1 MDALIP
7 EPTDSFQPNHAT
19 YIEYPSLEVFQQYL
33 RRGWTEA
40 WDIIEAP
47 VLNIENRHDPLRS
60 LVQDKAVA
68 AHQCREGDEA
78 TFYSLTKA
86 DTGHDQSIEATDFVR
101 AIPNQTVLHDI
112 SELFVHMTYVQRTDG
127 VTVLRMV
134 TAGDRNNNE
143 NAILLFCERT
153 THLWSRNEGWVAFT
167 STYSSS
173 PNEFYTMVAETSPA
187 LKAQYMQ
194 DMVDLIWR
202 GSDRAVRHVRIQGRR
217 QGLENHRA
225 DGWKEAR
232 QMPVADI
239 KLAIAQATQDIT
251 TQALKAGDDSC
262 GCCTEKYGPSKRC
275 LELEYG
281 HTLCADCLL
290 MWVYHRYEQDDEPN
304 CQSCRALVFAD
315 EVSTALKYGTNGP
328 AYTFDIRYN
337 VWENNMRS
345 LADLDKYEAAHNHQ
359 EIFVNAEILMGI
371 FNHIRRMDD
380 SEPLSCTP
388 QHLQYRKM
396 AAESRVLA
404 SAVRKGLSLRDGQ
417 FIATSALFAELM
429 TRVEE
434 SLYLGRF
441 HNTSLQLYNPDNY
454 TNVEMAAIKQRTR
467 DPPLGFPEYYHRLIS
482 RTLQFYHLRQCTCAQ
497 SGSYHDHGLK
507 RYWR

>member
-19 YIEYPSLEVFQQYL
+19 YIRYPSLEVFQQYL
-33 RRGWTEA
+33 RQGWTEA
-40 WDIIEAP
+40 WDITDAP
-47 VLNIENRHDPLRS
+47 VLNIGNRHDPLRS

-78 TFYSLTKA
+78 SFYSLTKA
-86 DTGHDQSIEATDFVR
+86 DTGHHQSIEATDFVR
-101 AIPNQTVLHDI
+101 AIPNQTVLHSI
-112 SELFVHMTYVQRTDG
+112 SELFVHMTYVQRTEG

-143 NAILLFCERT
+143 NAILFCERT
-153 THLWSRNEGWVAFT
+153 THLWSRNEGWVDFIA
-167 STYSSS
+167 TYSSN
-173 PNEFYTMVAETSPA
+173 PNDFSYMVAETSPA

-202 GSDRAVRHVRIQGRR
+202 VSDRAVRHVHIRGRR
-217 QGLENHRA
+217 QGLETHRA

-232 QMPVADI
+232 QMPVADVQ
-239 KLAIAQATQDIT
+239 LAIAQAAQDIT

-275 LELEYG
+275 LELECG

-290 MWVYHRYEQDDEPN
+290 TWVYHRYEQDDEPN

-328 AYTFDIRYN
+328 AYTFDPRYN
-337 VWENNMRS
+337 DWENNMRS

-359 EIFVNAEILMGI
+359 DIFVDTEILMGI

-380 SEPLSCTP
+380 SEPLSSTP
-388 QHLQYRKM
+388 QHLQYSKM
-396 AAESRVLA
+396 AGECRVLA

-417 FIATSALFAELM
+417 LLVISALFTELM
-429 TRVEE
+429 ARVNDAMC
-434 SLYLGRF
+434 LGRF
-441 HNTSLQLYNPDNY
+441 HNTRLMLYNPDNY
-454 TNVEMAAIKQRTR
+454 TNAEMEAFRQQTR
-467 DPPLGFPEYYHRLIS
+467 DPPLGFPEYSHRLVN
-482 RTLQFYHLRQCTCAQ
+482 RFLQFYHLRQCTCAQ
-497 SGSYHDHGLK
+497 RGSDHYHGLK